1 MLIFQ
6 FLMNDKCISEK
17 DYLYAWNNVWNMF
30 KMNAMVHYHDL
41 YLKTDFLL
49 SADVIEMFIDTCLE

>member
-1 MLIFQ
+1 
-6 FLMNDKCISEK
+6 MNDKCISEK

-49 SADVIEMFIDTCLE
+49 SADVIETFIDTCLE